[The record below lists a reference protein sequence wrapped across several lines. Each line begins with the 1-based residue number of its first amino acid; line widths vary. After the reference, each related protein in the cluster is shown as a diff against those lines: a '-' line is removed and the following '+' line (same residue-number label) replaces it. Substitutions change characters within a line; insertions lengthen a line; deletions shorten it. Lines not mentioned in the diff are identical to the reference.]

1 MAKRIPFDTPDAKA
15 FVKVFQQ
22 LTYRYDAWKVWC
34 DFITMTACALSIP
47 LGCESSDSFE
57 ERSKLMLSTADQYT
71 EKELQ
76 QLDELSRILV
86 DALDRNSHQ
95 DFLGRLY
102 MSLDF
107 GSSWRGQFFTP
118 WNVAMM
124 MARMIAEK
132 ETEIPPDKGYISVG
146 DLCCGAGGLLI
157 AMAMAYSDQYKD
169 WNYQKDLLFVGQDID
184 RVVALMCYI
193 QLSLLG
199 CAGYVIIGDSLQYPI
214 CGQDLFPTL
223 GEGCEIWYT
232 PMWFHPTWTLRREKR
247 LVQLNP
253 DAKTSEK
260 LDDWEA
266 V

>member
-1 MAKRIPFDTPDAKA
+1 MSKRIPYDTPDAKA

-22 LTYRYDAWKVWC
+22 LTYRYNAWKVWC

-47 LGCESSDSFE
+47 FGCGSSDSFE
-57 ERSKLMLSTADQYT
+57 ERSQLMLSTANQYK

-124 MARMIAEK
+124 MAQMMPAK
-132 ETEIPPDKGYISVG
+132 EADMLTDKGYISVS
-146 DLCCGAGGLLI
+146 DPCCGAGCLLI
-157 AMAMAYSDQYKD
+157 AMAMAYGDRYKD
-169 WNYQKDLLFVGQDID
+169 RNYQQDILFAGQDVD

-199 CAGYVIIGDSLQYPI
+199 CAGYVIIGDSLQHPI
-214 CGQDLFPTL
+214 CGPDLFPTL

-232 PMWFHPTWTLRREKR
+232 PMWFHPTWELRRYAKAFDLCMAR
-247 LVQLNP
+247 QTP
-253 DAKTSEK
+253 DDKEEQRS
-260 LDDWEA
+260 D
-266 V
+266 